1 MTILCYHAIDTA
13 WSSPLAVRPDAFAAH
28 CAWLAAHR
36 RLVDLEEAVERMGAS
51 GRLPRRTVAVTFD
64 DGFASLYDEA
74 LRVLRDHDVPATVF
88 LVSGTLS
95 SEPQSVDWVDTPVPD
110 TLRTLTA
117 DQIAA
122 MRSQGIR
129 FGSHSHTHRDLTSL
143 TDQECLADLT
153 TSRGI
158 LEDLLEEP
166 VRMLAYPRGLH
177 DERVRRLAARA
188 GFTHAFALPER
199 REQAGPY
206 SIPRV
211 GIYRGNRV
219 RTVQVKVSPWYLS
232 VRTGRL
238 APVLGS
244 IRGPGR
250 NGRADHRGDGPGAGR
265 FGARHTARFG

>member
-1 MTILCYHAIDTA
+1 M
-13 WSSPLAVRPDAFAAH
+13 RPDVFAEH

-36 RLVDLEEAVERMGAS
+36 PLVDLEEAVKRMDAS
-51 GRLPRRTVAVTFD
+51 GRLPRRAVAVTFD

-74 LRVLRDHDVPATVF
+74 LQVLRVHNVPATVF

-117 DQIAA
+117 DQIAE
-122 MRSQGIR
+122 MRSEGIR

-143 TDQECLADLT
+143 TDHECLADLT
-153 TSRGI
+153 TSRVI
-158 LEDLLEEP
+158 LEDLLKQP

-177 DERVRRLAARA
+177 DERVRRLAARV

-211 GIYRGNRV
+211 GVYRGNGV
-219 RTVQVKVSPWYLS
+219 WTVQVKVSPWYVP
-232 VRTGRL
+232 VRTGPL
-238 APVLGS
+238 APVFGFTS
-244 IRGPGR
+244 GPGR
-250 NGRADHRGDGPGAGR
+250 NGRADHPGDGPGAGR